1 MKPELK
7 YGNDEAAGA
16 YDHAHSLELKRCRVC
31 ANIGTFDHHFSRND
45 SENKCYYLCAHH
57 EMQYWGTVTN
67 GHV

>member
-45 SENKCYYLCAHH
+45 SENK
-57 EMQYWGTVTN
+57 
-67 GHV
+67 